1 MQENRSTLSDIM
13 NCHLLLLKI
22 QNKVLIIKCRN
33 EKDLARILI
42 KRQEKRRMQIE
53 LDVPRSSLD

>member
-1 MQENRSTLSDIM
+1 MQENRNTLSDIM